1 MKIKVK
7 SEITYIITNIR
18 SEINA
23 DRHAKGKCTIILIR
37 RLEEPEVPFYTMEL
51 VGPEK
56 RIIQVRGNHNCGMT
70 QEVEA
75 FVESYKKYLA
85 EVGKKKGAKAA

>member
-1 MKIKVK
+1 
-7 SEITYIITNIR
+7 
-18 SEINA
+18 
-23 DRHAKGKCTIILIR
+23 
-37 RLEEPEVPFYTMEL
+37 MEL

-56 RIIQVRGNHNCGMT
+56 RIIQVRGSHNCGMT
-70 QEVEA
+70 QDVEA